1 MHSFAVRQ
9 VVNEFTQEQ
18 VGLYWEVEEKQNTDS
33 DG

>member
-9 VVNEFTQEQ
+9 VVNESVQEQ
-18 VGLYWEVEEKQNTDS
+18 VELYWEVEEKQNTDL